1 MKKRLIVLAAALV
14 LCLVMAQA
22 VFADDVQYPSEFKQF
37 VYKGD
42 EGGYPLDEAFWFF
55 PTVYATDVLQFV
67 QAYLMPEDPV
77 TYFLSAGQY
86 TNEEIEEDFVIFQTF
101 MNPEYLGVV
110 NYGDS
115 ADPEVYA
122 EKNGYEYDPSITY
135 NISVLFP
142 DFSYIADLYPRGIG
156 RADAY
161 DIFRRAAL
169 QLAFYAAKNGNS
181 PCFTRIDDYLTQ
193 MFAYYEQLFDEA
205 VESEAALNE
214 SSSN

>member
-1 MKKRLIVLAAALV
+1 MKKRMVLAAILI
-14 LCLVMAQA
+14 LCLASAQA
-22 VFADDVQYPSEFKQF
+22 AFADEV
-37 VYKGD
+37 
-42 EGGYPLDEAFWFF
+42 GYPDDFRQLELRSPEEGYTLEEAFWFF

-101 MNPEYLGVV
+101 IDPEYLGVV

-122 EKNGYEYDPSITY
+122 EKKGYEYDPSITY
-135 NISVLFP
+135 NISVLFS

-193 MFAYYEQLFDEA
+193 LFASYEQQFDEA
-205 VESEAALNE
+205 MESEAALNK
-214 SSSN
+214 SSNY